1 MKSLVKLF
9 VLAAV
14 VSTLSGCTG
23 SVYNK
28 EKNCDYMY
36 LLHPAISISKM
47 IGGCG
52 PTDK

>member
-1 MKSLVKLF
+1 MKNVLKFTL
-9 VLAAV
+9 LAAV
-14 VSTLSGCTG
+14 LATLSGCTG

-28 EKNCDYMY
+28 EKNCSYDY
-36 LLHPAISISKM
+36 LLTPGISISKM

>member
-28 EKNCDYMY
+28 EKNCDYTY

-52 PTDK
+52 PAEK

>member
-1 MKSLVKLF
+1 MKNVIKFALLSALV
-9 VLAAV
+9 A
-14 VSTLSGCTG
+14 TLSGCTG

-28 EKNCDYMY
+28 EKNCDYTY

>member
-14 VSTLSGCTG
+14 ASTLSGCTG

-28 EKNCDYMY
+28 EKK
-36 LLHPAISISKM
+36 L
-47 IGGCG
+47 
-52 PTDK
+52 